1 MSSLAVALVHD
12 FLVQMGGAEK
22 VLEALHE
29 MYPNA
34 PVYTSVYDPAVMPP
48 EYRNWDIRTSSLQ
61 RWPARRKLHRCMLPF
76 YPSAFESFDLSRYD
90 LVISSSSAFAKGVI
104 TLPHTRHVCYMHAPM
119 RYAWMTDSY
128 LKGERVGWAKRLL
141 SPVIHYLRLWDHV
154 SASRVDTYV
163 ANSTAVKERI
173 AKFYRR
179 EATVIPPPVDTA
191 RFQPSMNRGD
201 YYIAVSRFVP
211 YKRMDMA
218 VDAMTRLGRPLKVV
232 GEGRQEAELKRRA
245 GPTVEF
251 LGWVENDRLPALMAN
266 ARAFLMPGEE
276 DFGIA
281 PVEANACGRPV
292 IAYAAGG
299 ALDTQTDGVTGVLFN
314 PQTVDALCE
323 AVERFEQMAFDHEAI
338 ARNALR
344 FSADSFKD
352 RMRHVIES
360 SEA

>member
-1 MSSLAVALVHD
+1 VRVALVHD

-22 VLEALHE
+22 VLEALHDV
-29 MYPNA
+29 YPDA
-34 PVYTSVYDPAVMPP
+34 PVHTSVYDPSAMPP
-48 EYRNWDIRTSSLQ
+48 EYRSWDIRTSSLQ
-61 RWPARRKLHRCMLPF
+61 RWPARRKLHRLMLPF
-76 YPSAFESFDLSRYD
+76 YPAAFESFDLSAYD
-90 LVISSSSAFAKGVI
+90 VVVSSSSAFAKGVI

-119 RYAWMTDSY
+119 RYVWMTDTY
-128 LKGERVGWAKRLL
+128 LKGERAGRVRGVLG
-141 SPVIHYLRLWDHV
+141 PVFHYLRMWDQI
-154 SASRVDTYV
+154 SASRVDTYI
-163 ANSTAVKERI
+163 ANSTAVQNRI

-191 RFQPSMNRGD
+191 RFTVSHVQGD

-218 VDAMTRLGRPLKVV
+218 IEAMTRLGKRLKVI
-232 GEGRQEAELKRRA
+232 GTGRQDAELRRIA

-251 LGWVENDRLPALMAN
+251 LGWVPSDRLPELVSN

-299 ALDTQTDGVTGVLFN
+299 ALDSQEDGLTGVLFR
-314 PQTVDALCE
+314 PQSVDALC
-323 AVERFEQMAFDHEAI
+323 AAIERFERLQFDHAAI
-338 ARNALR
+338 GERAGR
-344 FSADSFKD
+344 FDTEQFKL
-352 RMRHVIES
+352 RMRAAIEG
-360 SEA
+360 

>member
-1 MSSLAVALVHD
+1 MRVALVHD

-22 VLEALHE
+22 VLEALHDL
-29 MYPNA
+29 YPDA
-34 PVYTSVYDPAVMPP
+34 PVFTSVYDPKVMPP
-48 EYRNWDIRTSSLQ
+48 EYRTWDIRTSSLQ
-61 RWPARRKLHRCMLPF
+61 RWPLRRQLHRLMLPF
-76 YPSAFESFDLSRYD
+76 YPAAFESFDLSEFD
-90 LVISSSSAFAKGVI
+90 VVVSSSSAFAKGVV

-119 RYAWMTDSY
+119 RYVWMTDTY
-128 LKGERVGWAKRLL
+128 LKGERAGRLRRVL
-141 SPVIHYLRLWDHV
+141 GPVFHYLRLWDQV

-163 ANSTAVKERI
+163 ANSIAVQQRI

-179 EATVIPPPVDTA
+179 EAVVVPPPVDTTRFVASSA
-191 RFQPSMNRGD
+191 RGE

-232 GEGRQEAELKRRA
+232 GTGRQEAELKRRA
-245 GPTVEF
+245 GSNVEF
-251 LGWVENDRLPALMAN
+251 LGWVDNDRLPDLMAS

-299 ALDTQTDGVTGVLFN
+299 ALDTQEDGVTGVLFH
-314 PQTVDALCE
+314 PQTVEALCD
-323 AVERFEQMAFDHEAI
+323 AVVRFETMQFDHAAI
-338 ARNALR
+338 AAHAAGFGYAR
-344 FSADSFKD
+344 FKE
-352 RMRHVIES
+352 RMRSVIES
-360 SEA
+360 SVA